1 MLCTPCARV
10 TARSDGPSRLGVA
23 EVLTGPYVIPEIPMI
38 VESTSGMRHARVAI
52 SASCWVVS
60 KVLPLWLVRDGVAGL
75 DYTPTLYG
83 YWCVQ
88 GRGVIVVVWASSLW

>member
-1 MLCTPCARV
+1 MLCTPCARER
-10 TARSDGPSRLGVA
+10 ARSLGPSRLSVA
-23 EVLTGPYVIPEIPMI
+23 DVLTGAYVIPEIPMI
-38 VESTSGMRHARVAI
+38 EESTSGIRRARVAI

-60 KVLPLWLVRDGVAGL
+60 KVLPLWLVRDGVDGV

-83 YWCVQ
+83 SWCVQ